1 MIGSNDIKKML
12 EYAHKPTVDMA
23 LEFVN
28 LKDNERKVIDLV
40 DIRGLTHEEASMEL
54 DCSVKTIYNIK
65 RKAYKKIAKS
75 WEKEKVIMDIIEG
88 F

>member
-40 DIRGLTHEEASMEL
+40 DIRGLTHEEASMKLE
-54 DCSVKTIYNIK
+54 CSVKTIYNIK